1 MENMSN
7 QPEEQA
13 QQQAQEQKEIK
24 TEAEDERKTE
34 AKAKNKPKTL
44 EDVKVDFTPSGQT
57 VPQVV
62 LTLQTKDFDEKEVWK
77 IEEVYALLGNYG
89 IARVIETARK
99 RWLKW
104 QHKRGANLPE
114 EAQNSAYQ
122 TFQIIALID
131 YLRKMVLDSLGVTG
145 IMRGLYRS
153 YMLKLTSTIMKNEP
167 SGWLAPAYQR
177 FREWQ
182 TKPECNKDVLKALTW
197 ITLKGMAWYYRILKK
212 F

>member
-13 QQQAQEQKEIK
+13 QQQAEEEKEIK
-24 TEAEDERKTE
+24 TEAEGERKAE

-44 EDVKVDFTPSGQT
+44 EDVKVDFAPTGQT

-62 LTLQTKDFDEKEVWK
+62 LTLQAKDFDEKEVWK
-77 IEEVYALLGNYG
+77 IDEVYALLGRYG
-89 IARVIETARK
+89 FSRVIETGQK

-114 EAQNSAYQ
+114 DAQINAQ
-122 TFQIIALID
+122 VTFEIIALID
-131 YLRKMVLDSLGVTG
+131 FLRKMVLDSLGITG

-153 YMLKLTSTIMKNEP
+153 YTLQLMSTIMKNEP

-197 ITLKGMAWYYRILKK
+197 ITLKGIAWYYRTVKK